1 MALIRLESSRRIHYV
16 NETPQVIFYWT
27 YVARHIC
34 SCFDSDASLQPQLAY
49 TNSSNLKE
57 EYQIALSN
65 AQEAQ
70 IRDIFDLQH
79 DGGGTI
85 DRSELHSAK
94 VALGFC

>member
-1 MALIRLESSRRIHYV
+1 M
-16 NETPQVIFYWT
+16 
-27 YVARHIC
+27 
-34 SCFDSDASLQPQLAY
+34 
-49 TNSSNLKE
+49 KE
-57 EYQIALSN
+57 EYRIALSN

-85 DRSELHSAK
+85 DRSELHFAK